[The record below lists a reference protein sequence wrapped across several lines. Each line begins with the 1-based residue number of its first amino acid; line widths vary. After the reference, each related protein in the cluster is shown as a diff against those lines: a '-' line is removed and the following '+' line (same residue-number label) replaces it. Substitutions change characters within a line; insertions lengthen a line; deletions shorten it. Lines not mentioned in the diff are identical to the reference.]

1 MKDACAYACTC
12 AYAYAFG
19 FSGRLQAS
27 LRLHGKLVAGH
38 RHAGYTLMSWISPSH
53 SLYMRARTRTHSHMR
68 NRLHKHTESAHKGK
82 PYASPA

>member
-1 MKDACAYACTC
+1 MPSPSAYACACACAYACTC

-38 RHAGYTLMSWISPSH
+38 RHKRAEITSQGKNNTMTPPYTLTM
-53 SLYMRARTRTHSHMR
+53 
-68 NRLHKHTESAHKGK
+68 
-82 PYASPA
+82 YALGL